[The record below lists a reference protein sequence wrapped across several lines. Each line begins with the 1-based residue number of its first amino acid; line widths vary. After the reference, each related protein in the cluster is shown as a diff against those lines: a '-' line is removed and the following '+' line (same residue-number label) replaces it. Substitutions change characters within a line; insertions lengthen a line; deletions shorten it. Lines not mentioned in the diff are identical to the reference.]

1 MLHPDSQSIAQ
12 EGIPKFQQDGV
23 VWILNSR
30 DGGGQ
35 GGDLGPDRDG
45 IVRAGDD
52 AELYERDHHIRVDP
66 DNNAHHYH
74 LPFLLPQIEGISI
87 LNN

>member
-23 VWILNSR
+23 VRFINSR

-35 GGDLGPDRDG
+35 GGDLGPDRAG
-45 IVRAGDD
+45 TVRAGDD
-52 AELYERDHHIRVDP
+52 AELCERDHNIRVDP
-66 DNNAHHYH
+66 HHNAHHDH
-74 LPFLLPQIEGISI
+74 LPILLSQIEGI
-87 LNN
+87 